1 SSMPIEDRNQAI
13 ADARAAIAILHESW
27 PENYAGRATKNSAR
41 GLLAK
46 ALVYRANYNNDES
59 ADLQEALT
67 VFNSIT
73 ASLVPDFIDNFNSF
87 TENNQESLFEIQ
99 AAQASGTNN
108 LNLANDGAW
117 RGVENLSIYRGYMME
132 AGG

>member
-59 ADLQEALT
+59 ADVQEAVT
-67 VFNSIT
+67 VFNGII
-73 ASLVPDFIDNFNSF
+73 ASLVPDFIDNFNSY
-87 TENNQESLFEIQ
+87 TESNPESLFEIQ
-99 AAQASGTNN
+99 ASQASGINN
-108 LNLANDGAW
+108 LNLHNDGAW
-117 RGVENLSIYRGYMME
+117 RCIENISIYRRYTME
-132 AGG
+132 AG